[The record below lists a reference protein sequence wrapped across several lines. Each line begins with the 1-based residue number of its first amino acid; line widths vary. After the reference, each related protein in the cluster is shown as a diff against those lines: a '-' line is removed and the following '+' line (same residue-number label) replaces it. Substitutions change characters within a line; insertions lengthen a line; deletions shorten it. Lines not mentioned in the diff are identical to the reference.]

1 MHLRLRRACANGSPR
16 NQVGNVLRRDHVEK
30 LGARRHAH
38 RVDVQQQPARHPQPL
53 VDVETAI
60 ELRIVDQP
68 LPAHRRAR
76 LLEIHPHHDFQPVGK
91 TPALLHQP
99 RRIIARRHRIVNG
112 TGTDHHQ
119 QPVIHAVQNAVDGLA
134 RPRHRLPHLLAY
146 RKLANQ
152 MRRRDQLGQRENT
165 QIISRNR
172 GIHSA
177 TLLFKNGKHKII
189 KPKTSKHTRSSK
201 HKNQKYRIPPE
212 PPQPAPP
219 GRVKKNRQLL
229 QRWRFSMFSGSL
241 LRFFRPDSPD
251 NSLPC
256 HSACGIAPEEAK
268 VKSGKAQHRTQT
280 PKGEVANVAAN
291 RRRRQTG
298 AARAPNREP
307 HQTGGSAGQGAVPDR
322 GRRQAMTSAAWR
334 PPGRSG
340 RFRPFHPP
348 SAPRCAMLAAPRPPA
363 RSGHPCR
370 RCRCRGPAPCRCR
383 SSSPASA
390 RPARCR

>member
-1 MHLRLRRACANGSPR
+1 MVRLRRRLDRIQSNPHIAVRAVLEAHRARQPRGQFPVHLRLRRACANGSPR

-76 LLEIHPHHDFQPVGK
+76 LLEIHPHHDFQTVGK

-134 RPRHRLPHLLAY
+134 RSRHRLPHLLAY

-201 HKNQKYRIPPE
+201 HKDQKYRIPPE

-219 GRVKKNRQLL
+219 GRVKKTASCCNAGGFRCSVEVC
-229 QRWRFSMFSGSL
+229 FA
-241 LRFFRPDSPD
+241 FFVRLHPTTASP
-251 NSLPC
+251 
-256 HSACGIAPEEAK
+256 AI
-268 VKSGKAQHRTQT
+268 
-280 PKGEVANVAAN
+280 
-291 RRRRQTG
+291 
-298 AARAPNREP
+298 
-307 HQTGGSAGQGAVPDR
+307 
-322 GRRQAMTSAAWR
+322 
-334 PPGRSG
+334 
-340 RFRPFHPP
+340 
-348 SAPRCAMLAAPRPPA
+348 PPA
-363 RSGHPCR
+363 ESHQKKPK
-370 RCRCRGPAPCRCR
+370 
-383 SSSPASA
+383 
-390 RPARCR
+390 